1 MSLLTQASLIVTPNA
16 VKASKLYSV
25 VPSNGNGDMDVVRA
39 TTATRTNSLGLI
51 ESVASNVPRLN
62 YEAGSPS
69 ILVEP
74 LRTNRLLNSDIVVTQ
89 SITTA
94 GLQMAVSF
102 YGTGT
107 ITFSGTFVG
116 SLVGTGANNR
126 VSIVFTPTTGT
137 LVLTVTGSVT
147 KGQVETGN
155 YATSYIPTLGT
166 AVTRNGDLINKT
178 GIADLIGQTE
188 GVMFMDLNLQG
199 ISLSDGLIYPIASLS
214 LNNSGANRLEV
225 YRVNNNIF
233 YDNIVGGASQ
243 FSASV
248 FTITNFTGKI
258 KIALSYKLNNV
269 KVYINGSLVNTDITA
284 LIPTCNDFNLGGLR
298 VGLNRFWGAGI
309 NTSLLFKTQLTDA
322 ECISLTTL

>member
-39 TTATRTNSLGLI
+39 TTATRTNSLGII

-74 LRTNRLLNSDIVVTQ
+74 QRTNRLLNSDVVVTQ

-126 VSIVFTPTTGT
+126 VSTVFTPTTGT

-147 KGQVETGN
+147 KGQVETGG
-155 YATSYIPTLGT
+155 YATSYIPTTT
-166 AVTRNGDLINKT
+166 ATTRNADIISKT
-178 GIADLIGQTE
+178 GISDLIGQTE
-188 GVMFMDLNLQG
+188 GVVFLDFALRTNGNFEMDFGINNGTTTDLIGIFNVGLKPY
-199 ISLSDGLIYPIASLS
+199 ISLKSNNVQIFLATTQ
-214 LNNSGANRLEV
+214 LNNMVIG
-225 YRVNNNIF
+225 VN
-233 YDNIVGGASQ
+233 S
-243 FSASV
+243 
-248 FTITNFTGKI
+248 
-258 KIALSYKLNNV
+258 KIAIAYKN
-269 KVYINGSLVNTDITA
+269 
-284 LIPTCNDFNLGGLR
+284 NDFAIYQDGVQKFTQSSGNAPVNLNFLSISSIAKFYTIR
-298 VGLNRFWGAGI
+298 NVM
-309 NTSLLFKTQLTDA
+309 LFKTRLTNTELA
-322 ECISLTTL
+322 QLTTL